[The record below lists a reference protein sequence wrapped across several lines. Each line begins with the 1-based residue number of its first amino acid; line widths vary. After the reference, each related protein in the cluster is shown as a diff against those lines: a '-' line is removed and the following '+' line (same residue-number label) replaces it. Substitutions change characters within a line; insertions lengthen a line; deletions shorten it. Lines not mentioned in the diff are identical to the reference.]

1 MRRRE
6 FLTLAGAMA
15 VLPLTARAQPHGQ
28 MPRIAMYSASEPL
41 DSMNENSYNRYIRTL
56 FAEMRRLGLVEGKSI
71 KIERYSRETPDV
83 RSKETI
89 ARIVDSKP
97 DIIFCVGAGAVFQQ
111 ATNTIPIVAFT
122 IDAVREGLVKS
133 LAHPGG
139 NLTGVTFEPEVP
151 IHGKRIALL
160 REMFPALKKPAFLAT
175 RGSLTYYWPAVGEAA
190 DAQGVALVACPIDL
204 PSSEAVYRDA
214 IVKAKDE
221 GADAIMVALDGDPFV
236 KHVLLANLIGA
247 AGLPAIYP
255 FREFVVAGG
264 LMSYATDL
272 VELNKRMA
280 ADMDAILKGANP
292 GDIPFYAPT
301 KFELSINL
309 KAAKALSLTAP
320 AMLLAAADEVIE

>member
-1 MRRRE
+1 MKRRE
-6 FLTLAGAMA
+6 VLLALGGLL
-15 VLPLTARAQPHGQ
+15 LPLAARAQSHAPL
-28 MPRIAMYSASEPL
+28 PRIVMYSAREPL
-41 DSMNENSYNRYIRTL
+41 DSMHENSYNRYIRAL

-71 KIERYSRETPDV
+71 TIERYGRETLDV
-83 RSKETI
+83 TSKETI
-89 ARIVDSKP
+89 AAIVDSKP
-97 DIIFCVGAGAVFQQ
+97 DVIFSVGTGAVFQQ
-111 ATNTIPIVAFT
+111 ATRTIPIVAFT

-133 LAHPGG
+133 LSHPGG

-160 REMFPALKKPAFLAT
+160 REMFPALKRPAFLAT
-175 RGSLTYYWPAVGEAA
+175 RGPLTYYWPAVREAA
-190 DAQGVALVACPIDL
+190 DAQGMALVACPVSL
-204 PSSEAVYRDA
+204 PSSEAIYREA
-214 IVKAKDE
+214 ITKAKDE
-221 GADAIMVALDGDPFV
+221 GADAIMVALDADPFV
-236 KHVLLANLIGA
+236 RHALVVNLIEA

-255 FREFVVAGG
+255 FTEFVVAGG

-309 KAAKALSLTAP
+309 KAAKALSLTVP
-320 AMLLAAADEVIE
+320 ATLLTAADVVIE